1 MENPRSTT
9 DFIQYTQ
16 TARECRQTFIL
27 KFNLSHKLQ
36 LLNVQHSFC
45 SVMCYIVLVWTV
57 ILLTLWN
64 NIVTLLFNRPKPVHY
79 VPTDKIDASIHI
91 RIQHILKVII
101 LIRRMQI
108 SASFITSLDI
118 THQYVVYTS
127 VCCWVVSTCMIFA
140 VFYVL
145 LLLLACV

>member
-45 SVMCYIVLVWTV
+45 SVMRYSVLIWTV
-57 ILLTLWN
+57 ILLTLGN
-64 NIVTLLFNRPKPVHY
+64 NIVTLLFNWPKPVHY

-91 RIQHILKVII
+91 HIQHILKVII
-101 LIRRMQI
+101 LIRRMRI
-108 SASFITSLDI
+108 LASFVTSLDI
-118 THQYVVYTS
+118 THQYVAYTS
-127 VCCWVVSTCMIFA
+127 VCCWVVLTCMILA
-140 VFYVL
+140 VFL
-145 LLLLACV
+145 CK